1 MHYVSLCHYCIAWQ
15 LVIQS
20 CFITVEYIMFIIHHE
35 IRIAYKIHETK
46 KMHHILHHVVYH
58 ILDLMQ
64 EPPGKKK
71 GRKNNSSII
80 PSSGFPTGKLTNHL
94 KQTQDI
100 VSSSSSSPSS
110 SSSSHEHHH
119 HHHQHHH
126 PQLKNSRRTRDILGD
141 RTPCFNLAWAAL

>member
-1 MHYVSLCHYCIAWQ
+1 MRSGLPIKFMKQ
-15 LVIQS
+15 
-20 CFITVEYIMFIIHHE
+20 
-35 IRIAYKIHETK
+35 

-64 EPPGKKK
+64 EPPGKK

-100 VSSSSSSPSS
+100 VSSSSSSSPSSSS

-119 HHHQHHH
+119 HHHHHHHQHQHQHHHQHHH

-141 RTPCFNLAWAAL
+141 RTACFNLAWAAL